1 MYISSFF
8 PGRIRL
14 RDNVLKDSEISTALR
29 NAIEWHES
37 VKNIE
42 HNLQTGSV
50 LIAYEPSKLPMAQLT
65 ALTSE
70 LLSLKKLCDR
80 FNGKDK
86 SVILE
91 KISELHNILKSNN

>member
-1 MYISSFF
+1 MTISSFF

-14 RDNVLKDSEISTALR
+14 RDKVLKDDAISSALR
-29 NAIEWHES
+29 AAIEWHES
-37 VKNIE
+37 VTNIE

-50 LIAYEPSKLPMAQLT
+50 LIEYTPEKLPMAQLT

-80 FNGKDK
+80 YNGRDQ
-86 SVILE
+86 SAILA
-91 KISELHNILKSNN
+91 KIAELKQKLSE